1 MKMIQFVHLRVG
13 GELIALLVEYLGKI
27 KKLHVLYMHIKV
39 HQNLI
44 MIELLKI
51 INMVVTNEF
60 TSTLWWWRLTFKGAG

>member
-1 MKMIQFVHLRVG
+1 MKMILFVHLHVG
-13 GELIALLVEYLGKI
+13 GELIVLLVEYLGKI
-27 KKLHVLYMHIKV
+27 RKLHVLYMHIKV

-60 TSTLWWWRLTFKGAG
+60 TSTLWWRRLAFKRAG